1 MHVQHALQHGMHT
14 IEIRTVDTD
23 VIVILAGVFYELC
36 TIQPLA
42 DIWIAFGVGKSY
54 RFLSINT
61 ICSTLGELKPQALP
75 IFHALT
81 GCDTTSAFKGK
92 GKKSAWQAWQAFK
105 EVTETLVHLSL
116 NPFENVHVD
125 PIHFASIERFIVVLY
140 DRTSPLISVNYV
152 REELFCKKIDQ

>member
-1 MHVQHALQHGMHT
+1 M
-14 IEIRTVDTD
+14 DTD

-36 TIQPLA
+36 AIQPLA

-54 RFLSINT
+54 RFLSINA
-61 ICSTLGELKPQALP
+61 ICSTLGELKSQTLP

-81 GCDTTSAFKGK
+81 GCDTTSTFKGK
-92 GKKSAWQAWQAFK
+92 GKKSAWQAWQVFE

-125 PIHFASIERFIVVLY
+125 SIHFASIERFIVVLY
-140 DRTSPLISVNYV
+140 DRTSPLISVNDV
-152 REELFCKKIDQ
+152 REELFCKKN